1 MHTHVCKGDGPGL
14 GAGACDRRWSQA
26 AQAGVSKVLGRRR
39 PWFLLLFKLQQRKE
53 GCPSA
58 GAWPFRKGWIGWA
71 RVGAPGPYPVPQ
83 GPVWQVYALTLRL
96 SPQRGVNTDSGSICR
111 EASFEGI
118 SK

>member
-1 MHTHVCKGDGPGL
+1 MHTRVQGRWARPGGGGLWSVVVPGSLSQGQQSVWTEETLVSSAFQATAKKG
-14 GAGACDRRWSQA
+14 
-26 AQAGVSKVLGRRR
+26 
-39 PWFLLLFKLQQRKE
+39 

-58 GAWPFRKGWIGWA
+58 GAWPFRKGWVGWA

-83 GPVWQVYALTLRL
+83 GPVWQFYALTLRL

>member
-1 MHTHVCKGDGPGL
+1 MHTCVQGRWARLRGGGLWSVVVPGRPSRGQQSAWTEDTL
-14 GAGACDRRWSQA
+14 VSSAFQA
-26 AQAGVSKVLGRRR
+26 TAK
-39 PWFLLLFKLQQRKE
+39 KE

-58 GAWPFRKGWIGWA
+58 GACLSGRDGLAGA

>member
-1 MHTHVCKGDGPGL
+1 MGQTWGQGLVVDGGPRQPELGSAKCLDEGGLGFLCFSSYSRERRVALLLGPGL
-14 GAGACDRRWSQA
+14 SGRDGLAGPGW
-26 AQAGVSKVLGRRR
+26 GLPVLN
-39 PWFLLLFKLQQRKE
+39 
-53 GCPSA
+53 
-58 GAWPFRKGWIGWA
+58 
-71 RVGAPGPYPVPQ
+71 PVPQ

>member
-1 MHTHVCKGDGPGL
+1 MCTHVCKGDGPGL
-14 GAGACDRRWSQA
+14 GAGACGRWWSQA
-26 AQAGVSKVLGRRR
+26 ARAGVSKVLGLRT
-39 PWFLLLFKLQQRKE
+39 PWFPLLFKPQLRRRVALLL
-53 GCPSA
+53 GPGLSGRDGLA
-58 GAWPFRKGWIGWA
+58 GA